1 MGEQDM
7 NSNICS
13 TINTSIADSVNRQ
26 DEVLNGSGPLESK
39 IGQHGINAPKSVP
52 QFATEQK
59 KDEFADAAIENRTV
73 KCVANDRMTNDFN
86 AILAAV
92 NNDDCV
98 TAANILKNVFNYS
111 HEYAF
116 EILDVINDMDNDV
129 VVDILVNIDYDT
141 AGMIFVAW
149 TSDFSA
155 PDL

>member
-1 MGEQDM
+1 M

-13 TINTSIADSVNRQ
+13 TINTSIVDSVNRQ
-26 DEVLNGSGPLESK
+26 DEVLNGSGPNDLGLESK
-39 IGQHGINAPKSVP
+39 IGQHGINVPKSVP

-59 KDEFADAAIENRTV
+59 KDEFADAAIENRIV

-86 AILAAV
+86 AILAAI

-111 HEYAF
+111 REYAC
-116 EILDVINDMDNDV
+116 EILDIINDMDNDV
-129 VVDILVNIDYDT
+129 AVDILANIDYDT
-141 AGMIFVAW
+141 VGMILVAW
-149 TSDFSA
+149 TSDLSS

>member
-1 MGEQDM
+1 M
-7 NSNICS
+7 
-13 TINTSIADSVNRQ
+13 
-26 DEVLNGSGPLESK
+26 DEVLNGSGPNDLGLESK
-39 IGQHGINAPKSVP
+39 IGQHGINAPKSVL

-59 KDEFADAAIENRTV
+59 KDEFADAAIENRTA

-86 AILAAV
+86 AILVAV

-111 HEYAF
+111 HEYAC

-129 VVDILVNIDYDT
+129 VVDILANIDCDT
-141 AGMIFVAW
+141 AGMIFANW
-149 TSDFSA
+149 TLDFSS